1 MATASKTLFRGAA
14 TVTTTTLLYTV
25 PSLTTTV
32 ITNIAVVNTSTTQ
45 QTFTLSIGTA
55 ASEVALHSATIIDP
69 NTTTYIDCK
78 QVLTAAQVI
87 DGGASATSVTFH
99 IAGVEIS

>member
-1 MATASKTLFRGAA
+1 MPTTSKTLFRGAA
-14 TVTTTTLLYTV
+14 TLTTTTQLYVV

-78 QVLTAAQVI
+78 QVLATAKTI
-87 DGGASATSVTFH
+87 KGGASNTAVTLH
-99 IAGVEIS
+99 ISGMEIA